1 MKLTWERVALRT
13 KRPFVIARWG
23 YAGHE
28 NVIVT
33 VTDDDGVVGRGEA
46 APNRYYGESPGSVV
60 AALDRYA
67 AVLAD
72 AGRDWSLEGIEA
84 ALVTAMRGNASARAA
99 VSAALHDLHA
109 KRLNA
114 PLWRVWGLDPA
125 TAPPSSFTIAI
136 DDEAGLRERV
146 AEAAEYPILKIKLG
160 TDYDESI
167 VRTVR
172 DAAPNKILRVDANA
186 AWAPKHAVY
195 MSHVL
200 RDFGIESIEQP
211 VAASDIDGLR
221 FVFERSPLPVLADE
235 SCLTAHDVPRLAGA
249 CDGVNLKLAK
259 TGSLREAMRL
269 IHAARAHDL
278 RVMAGCMIESSLG
291 ISAIAQLA
299 PLLDAADFDG
309 AALLADDP
317 YTGVSIAGG
326 RVALRD
332 EPGVGAEPV
341 TVSGQGEAAP
351 QAARSR
357 TQARSQA

>member
-1 MKLTWERVALRT
+1 MKLTWTCISLRT

-33 VTDDDGVVGRGEA
+33 ITDDDGLVGMGEA
-46 APNRYYGESPGSVV
+46 APNRYYGESVGSVA
-60 AALDRYA
+60 AALERYA

-72 AGRDWSLEGIEA
+72 AKGWSLEAIEA

-114 PLWRVWGLDPA
+114 PLWRVWGLDRDA
-125 TAPPSSFTIAI
+125 APPSSFTIAI
-136 DDEAGLRERV
+136 DDEAGLRSRV
-146 AEAAEYPILKIKLG
+146 ADAAEYPILKIKLG
-160 TDYDESI
+160 TDRDEAI

-172 DAAPNKILRVDANA
+172 EAAPDKVLRVDANA
-186 AWAPKHAVY
+186 AWAPKHAVR
-195 MSHVL
+195 MAHVL
-200 RDFGIESIEQP
+200 RDFGVESIEQP
-211 VAASDIDGLR
+211 VAANDLDGLR
-221 FVFERSPLPVLADE
+221 YVFERSPLPVLADE
-235 SCLTAHDVPRLAGA
+235 SCLTSHDVPRLAGA

-269 IHAARAHDL
+269 VHAARAHDL
-278 RVMAGCMIESSLG
+278 RVMAGCMIETSLG

-317 YTGVSIAGG
+317 FTGVTIAGG
-326 RVALRD
+326 RIVLGD
-332 EPGVGAEPV
+332 SPGLGA
-341 TVSGQGEAAP
+341 T
-351 QAARSR
+351 AR
-357 TQARSQA
+357 TPA